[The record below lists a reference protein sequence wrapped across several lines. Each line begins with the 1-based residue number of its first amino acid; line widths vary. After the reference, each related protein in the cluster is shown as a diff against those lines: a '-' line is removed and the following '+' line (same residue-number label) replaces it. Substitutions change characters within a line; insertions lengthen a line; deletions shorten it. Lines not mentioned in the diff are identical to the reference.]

1 MTVRGLLVRCDRSQ
15 PARCLRADC
24 THADGDSGI
33 RTRLVLRCFL
43 SVFTILSCRSVR
55 RHNVVCARAFVAIH
69 SDGVASLL
77 P

>member
-1 MTVRGLLVRCDRSQ
+1 
-15 PARCLRADC
+15 LR
-24 THADGDSGI
+24 
-33 RTRLVLRCFL
+33 RFL
-43 SVFTILSCRSVR
+43 SVFAILSRRSVR

>member
-1 MTVRGLLVRCDRSQ
+1 MVRWNRRQ
-15 PARCLRADC
+15 PARCLRAD
-24 THADGDSGI
+24 TNADGIGSGMHA
-33 RTRLVLRCFL
+33 LLALRRFL
-43 SVFTILSCRSVR
+43 PVFAILSRRSVR